1 MELHSDRRTAAGA
14 LENFD
19 EAWVAIYNA
28 TDGEPK
34 TSNLLGQYFNLRP
47 LLGYK
52 KICDGK
58 AAKLVNKYPL
68 CLVFQYFIFELMDTE
83 LLENLRSV

>member
-1 MELHSDRRTAAGA
+1 MELRNDRITAAGA
-14 LENFD
+14 LEYFD

-47 LLGYK
+47 FLGYK
-52 KICDGK
+52 EICDGK
-58 AAKLVNKYPL
+58 VAKLVNKYPL
-68 CLVFQYFIFELMDTE
+68 TSAFRQFIFALTDTE